1 MDEDALL
8 KQALIYLLKSDRE
21 DGFPNDPVA
30 KFHLGNGAVLG
41 RINLNAD
48 LSEKGKN
55 QSKGLMINYIYNLET
70 LEENHESFFKSKH
83 IMQSDLI
90 KTLVKKLQIHN

>member
-1 MDEDALL
+1 M
-8 KQALIYLLKSDRE
+8 KITIKYLTQSNRD
-21 DGFPNDPVA
+21 DGMPNDSVTR
-30 KFHLGNGAVLG
+30 FHIGNGASLE

-48 LSEKGKN
+48 LSDKGKN